1 MSEKVPYKKA
11 LEMLYE
17 KNAEI
22 NNLRTRFEEA
32 EKEKERMCDECELFP
47 ALRRDKKYLMG
58 EGNKLRAENTA
69 LKELLREIYNS
80 IPATHDE
87 NDSMVK
93 RHARALNEIKKILD
107 GGEG

>member
-17 KNAEI
+17 KNAE
-22 NNLRTRFEEA
+22 NADLRTQLEQAKRE
-32 EKEKERMCDECELFP
+32 
-47 ALRRDKKYLMG
+47 RDKWKQKFKAG
-58 EGNKLRAENTA
+58 CQDDAEQCPVIDENA
-69 LKELLREIYNS
+69 DLKKLLREIYNS
-80 IPATHDE
+80 IPATYDK

-107 GGEG
+107 REGR